1 MNWKTKISI
10 SKYLIYH
17 TKKSKFP
24 KKTST
29 ISTIYDPERLSST
42 TIPPPLGKPNQVENR
57 TRTVL
62 SGKQGIPM
70 NNPARH
76 SNLRRKLVIQ
86 KRQRLKLNEISN
98 LLDDLL
104 WGLSHH
110 KNELQ
115 DEDCA
120 RLLRISTTLRSIA
133 QNQGTL
139 NSLDFECWLGQQNR
153 ELNQLLSDTSSWHT
167 AQSENEPA

>member
-1 MNWKTKISI
+1 
-10 SKYLIYH
+10 
-17 TKKSKFP
+17 
-24 KKTST
+24 
-29 ISTIYDPERLSST
+29 
-42 TIPPPLGKPNQVENR
+42 
-57 TRTVL
+57 
-62 SGKQGIPM
+62 M

-76 SNLRRKLVIQ
+76 SNLRRKHVIQ

-104 WGLSHH
+104 WSLSHH

-120 RLLRISTTLRSIA
+120 QLLRISTNLKSIA
-133 QNQGTL
+133 LNRGTL
-139 NSLDFECWLGQQNR
+139 NTLDFKCWLDQQNR

-167 AQSENEPA
+167 AHSENEST

>member
-1 MNWKTKISI
+1 
-10 SKYLIYH
+10 
-17 TKKSKFP
+17 
-24 KKTST
+24 
-29 ISTIYDPERLSST
+29 
-42 TIPPPLGKPNQVENR
+42 
-57 TRTVL
+57 
-62 SGKQGIPM
+62 M

-104 WGLSHH
+104 WSLSHH

-120 RLLRISTTLRSIA
+120 RLLRISTTLKSIA
-133 QNQGTL
+133 LNKGTL
-139 NSLDFECWLGQQNR
+139 NTLDFECWLGQQNR

-167 AQSENEPA
+167 AQSENEST